1 MSIQIS
7 YWFGWFHVKE
17 EYTCALPNE
26 KGISTNKGKEREENA
41 SFSLTMKA
49 LGKSVTCTINEE
61 EIYVFPFVC
70 TRMCG
75 MYGHSSRYI

>member
-1 MSIQIS
+1 M
-7 YWFGWFHVKE
+7 
-17 EYTCALPNE
+17 LP
-26 KGISTNKGKEREENA
+26 
-41 SFSLTMKA
+41 FSLTMKA

-70 TRMCG
+70 TRICG

>member
-1 MSIQIS
+1 MR
-7 YWFGWFHVKE
+7 V
-17 EYTCALPNE
+17 LPKE
-26 KGISTNKGKEREENA
+26 KGISTNKRKKRKKMLP
-41 SFSLTMKA
+41 FSLTMKA

-75 MYGHSSRYI
+75 MYGHS